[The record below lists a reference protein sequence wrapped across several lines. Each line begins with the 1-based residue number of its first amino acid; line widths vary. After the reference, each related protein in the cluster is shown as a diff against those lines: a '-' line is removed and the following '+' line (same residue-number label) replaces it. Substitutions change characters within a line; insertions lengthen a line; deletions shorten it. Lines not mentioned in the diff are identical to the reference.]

1 MKKSPLKTLLC
12 VLVLGFASS
21 ASAERL
27 TLYIDADFSISK
39 RAAEAIELGVH
50 TALAEV
56 DHQVAGILLDVVRKD
71 HRANSK
77 RTLGNLRAFQNDPQA
92 IAIVG
97 GSLSPPYLTNREY
110 INENGIL
117 LLLPWSAAGPI
128 TRADEGDENWI
139 FRLSVDDTKAGPFLV
154 SRAVNNAHCSRTA
167 LLLIDTGW
175 GRANSSTMQEAFN
188 DAEQDAPPVFMFSA
202 GLGTASARSIAQ
214 SIATVRPDCVIM
226 LASASSG
233 ALLVNELH
241 NVLPG
246 LKIISHWGI
255 LAGAFETQ
263 VSPDA
268 RMGLRIEVLQ
278 TCGLEV
284 EKSGGAVLARA
295 LEGASLLGRQFSSLS
310 EVPSST
316 GFVHGYD
323 LTKLFLAAL
332 EQAVGS
338 AAWADAPIEAR
349 RDMVRLALENLPAPI
364 EGILKSYER
373 PFRPY
378 SMTDRDAHE
387 ALGAPDLCMA
397 TFAETGRLTLAD
409 PAHLDH

>member
-1 MKKSPLKTLLC
+1 MKKSALKSLLS
-12 VLVLGFASS
+12 VLLLALVPP

-27 TLYIDADFSISK
+27 SLYIDADFSISR
-39 RAAEAIELGVH
+39 RAAEAIELGVQ
-50 TALAEV
+50 TALAQV
-56 DHQVAGILLDVVRKD
+56 DNQVAGITLDVVRKD

-77 RTLGNLRAFQNDPQA
+77 RTLANLRAFQNDPRA

-97 GSLSPPYLTNREY
+97 GALSPPYLTNKRY
-110 INENGIL
+110 INEHGIL

-128 TRADEGDENWI
+128 TRADAGDENWI

-175 GRANSSTMQEAFN
+175 GRANSSTMQEAFSA
-188 DAEQDAPPVFMFSA
+188 AEQDAPPVFMFSA
-202 GLGTASARSIAQ
+202 GLGSASARSIAQ
-214 SIATVRPDCVIM
+214 SMATMHPDCVIM
-226 LASASSG
+226 LASADSG

-241 NVLPG
+241 EALPEV
-246 LKIISHWGI
+246 KIISHWGI
-255 LAGAFETQ
+255 LAGEFEKQ
-263 VSPDA
+263 VSPDV
-268 RMGLRIEVLQ
+268 RTGIHIEVLQ

-284 EKSGGAVLARA
+284 EQEGSAILAQA
-295 LEGASLLGRQFSSLS
+295 LKEASRQGRQFDSLS

-332 EQAVGS
+332 DQAVR
-338 AAWADAPIEAR
+338 AAEWADAPIEAR
-349 RDMVRLALENLPAPI
+349 RDLVRLALENLPAPI

-373 PFRPY
+373 PFLPY
-378 SMTDRDAHE
+378 SMADRDAHE
-387 ALGAPDLCMA
+387 ALGMPDLCMA
-397 TFAETGRLTLAD
+397 AFSEAGGLMLAN
-409 PAHLDH
+409 PAHLDR